1 MCKTNTFYFNGQEY
15 FTFEFITLS
24 DLLNYFDYKSAL
36 FVLEH
41 NDYICN
47 KSEWHKIQIKEND
60 KIEII
65 SIVGGG

>member
-1 MCKTNTFYFNGQEY
+1 MCKPNTFYFNGQEY

-47 KSEWHKIQIKEND
+47 KSEWHKIRIKEND